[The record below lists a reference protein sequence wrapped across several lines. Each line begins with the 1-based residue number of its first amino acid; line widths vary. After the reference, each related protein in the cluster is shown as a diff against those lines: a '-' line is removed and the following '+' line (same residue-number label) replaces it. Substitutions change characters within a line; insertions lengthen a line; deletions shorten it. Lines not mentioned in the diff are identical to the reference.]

1 MIFYI
6 IFNLYSTIMVFRV
19 NITGLLRR
27 QNYESGGGEWGPFR
41 ESNRECIVKVDSKK
55 GYKNIAS
62 MNLFIYSVVFIYI
75 SRVNHKI
82 FLCIAV
88 RVRYIYSHIY
98 RLSCSCVYI
107 SIKFKPA
114 WARFAGSST
123 APTFRHRFNSWKL
136 ARNFV
141 SQCSAA
147 LRFNQTETICRVD
160 MIF

>member
-1 MIFYI
+1 
-6 IFNLYSTIMVFRV
+6 MVFRV

-123 APTFRHRFNSWKL
+123 APTFRHRFNS
-136 ARNFV
+136 
-141 SQCSAA
+141 
-147 LRFNQTETICRVD
+147 
-160 MIF
+160 